1 MPTAKKQ
8 ALEMVRKLPDK
19 ATWDDIMYGV
29 YVRKKIEAGI
39 QAADEG
45 RVVSHEDVKK
55 RFVKKMTRLNGP
67 NPPLLMSKTFKTT
80 LRKTQPNMP
89 TR

>member
-8 ALEMVRKLPDK
+8 VLEMVKKLPDK

-45 RVVSHEDVKK
+45 RVVSHEDLKK
-55 RFVKKMTRLNGP
+55 RFIKK
-67 NPPLLMSKTFKTT
+67 
-80 LRKTQPNMP
+80 
-89 TR
+89 